1 MPLRILVTL
10 QPNNKGVKR
19 PYRSQLRDKRAEMTR
34 DAILDAA
41 HELFLTSGYAG
52 TSIKT
57 VAEDAS
63 VSQQTVYNT
72 FGDKPSLLYAVA
84 ARVVSQGEA
93 IAMAELAAEADPRE
107 RVRVIARW
115 ARQTWEQG
123 MVEFES
129 MVFDAAASDPRL
141 QEMARRAR
149 EAKYQNYKAGCQIL
163 FPEGVL
169 RPGVELDDV
178 VDLMLAFDSAAVV
191 RTLTHDRGW
200 SLDKYEHW
208 LAQFIERLFISRQ
221 D

>member
-1 MPLRILVTL
+1 VTL
-10 QPNNKGVKR
+10 QPNDERVKR
-19 PYRSQLRDKRAEMTR
+19 PYRSQLRDKRAEVTR

-41 HELFLTSGYAG
+41 HQLFLTNGYAG
-52 TSIKT
+52 TSIKS

-93 IAMAELAAEADPRE
+93 NAMAELAAETNPGA
-107 RVRVIARW
+107 RVRIV
-115 ARQTWEQG
+115 ARQSRRTWEQG

-129 MVFDAAASDPRL
+129 MVFDAATSDPRL
-141 QEMARRAR
+141 EEMARRAR
-149 EAKYQNYKAGCQIL
+149 EAKFEDYKTGCQIL

-178 VDLMLAFDSAAVV
+178 VDLILAFDSAAVV

-208 LAQFIERLFISRQ
+208 LALFIERLFMNSQ